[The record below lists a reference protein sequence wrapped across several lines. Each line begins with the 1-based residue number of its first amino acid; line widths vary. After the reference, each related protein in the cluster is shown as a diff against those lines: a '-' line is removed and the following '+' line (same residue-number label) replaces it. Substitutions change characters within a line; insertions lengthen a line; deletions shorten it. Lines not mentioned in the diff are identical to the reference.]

1 MSRALDIAATGMQ
14 AQQLFVDVTS
24 QNLANINTTSF
35 KRERPEF
42 EDLIYQNMLRSGT
55 NSADAGTIV
64 PVGVS
69 IGLGVKTAAIYRN
82 NGQGPVQQTENS
94 LDVAIQG
101 RGYLQITLPTG
112 ETAYTRAGNLQ
123 LSDTGEIVTNDG
135 YTVAPGLTIPQG
147 AESISINA
155 SGEVF
160 VKVQGTVDPQNV
172 GQLQLATFLNEA
184 GLDATGNNLFLETPA
199 SGTAVVGTPGQDGV
213 GTILQGFLESSNVNP
228 ITELTNLIRAQR
240 AYEMNSKVIS
250 KQDEMLQNL
259 NQSA

>member
-14 AQQLFVDVTS
+14 AQQLYVDVTS
-24 QNLANINTTSF
+24 QNLANINTTAF

-42 EDLIYQNMLRSGT
+42 EDLIYQNLQRVGV

-64 PVGVS
+64 PVGVN

-94 LDVAIQG
+94 LDIAIQG
-101 RGYLQITLPTG
+101 RGYLQVSLPTG
-112 ETAYTRAGNLQ
+112 EIAYTRAGNLQ

-135 YTVAPGLTIPQG
+135 YSVDPGITIPQG

-160 VKVQGTVDPQNV
+160 VKIQGTVDPQNV
-172 GQLQLATFLNEA
+172 GQIQLATFLNEA
-184 GLDATGNNLFLETPA
+184 GLDAIGNNLFLETPA
-199 SGTAVVGTPGQDGV
+199 SGTATVGTPGQDGV
-213 GTILQGFLESSNVNP
+213 GTMLQGFLESSNVNP

-250 KQDEMLQNL
+250 KQDEMLANL

>member
-42 EDLIYQNMLRSGT
+42 EDLIYQNLQRVGV
-55 NSADAGTIV
+55 NSADSGTIV
-64 PVGVS
+64 PVGVN

-82 NGQGPVQQTENS
+82 NQQGPVQQTENS
-94 LDVAIQG
+94 LDLAIQG
-101 RGYLQITLPTG
+101 RGYLQVNLPSG
-112 ETAYTRAGNLQ
+112 EIAYTRAGNLQ

-135 YTVAPGLTIPQG
+135 YTVDPGLTIPQG

-160 VKVQGTVDPQNV
+160 VKIQGQIDPQNV
-172 GQLQLATFLNEA
+172 GQFQLATFLNEA
-184 GLDATGNNLFLETPA
+184 GLDAIGNNLFLETPA
-199 SGTAVVGTPGQDGV
+199 SGTAVAGIPGQDGV
-213 GTILQGFLESSNVNP
+213 GTLLQGFLESSNVNP

-250 KQDEMLQNL
+250 KQDEMLANL

>member
-24 QNLANINTTSF
+24 QNLANINTTAF

-42 EDLIYQNMLRSGT
+42 EDLIYQKLQRTGV

-64 PVGVS
+64 PVGVN

-94 LDVAIQG
+94 LDLAIQG

-112 ETAYTRAGNLQ
+112 EVAYTRSGNLQ
-123 LSDTGEIVTNDG
+123 LSDTGEVVTNDG
-135 YTVAPGLTIPQG
+135 YTVDPGLTIPQG

-160 VKVQGTVDPQNV
+160 VKIQGQVDPQNV
-172 GQLQLATFLNEA
+172 GQFQLATFLNEA
-184 GLDATGNNLFLETPA
+184 GLDAIGNNLFLETPA
-199 SGTAVVGTPGQDGV
+199 SGTPIVGTPGEDGV
-213 GTILQGFLESSNVNP
+213 GTLLQGFLESSNVNP

-250 KQDEMLQNL
+250 KQDEMLANL

>member
-24 QNLANINTTSF
+24 QNLANINTTGF

-42 EDLIYQNMLRSGT
+42 EDLIYQNLQRVGT
-55 NSADAGTIV
+55 NSSDSGTIV
-64 PVGVS
+64 PVGVN

-94 LDVAIQG
+94 LDLAIQG
-101 RGYLQITLPTG
+101 RGYFQVTLPTG
-112 ETAYTRAGNLQ
+112 EIAYTRSGNLQ
-123 LSDTGEIVTNDG
+123 LSETGEIVTNDG
-135 YTVAPGLTIPQG
+135 YLVSGPSAIPQG

-160 VKVQGTVDPQNV
+160 VKLQGTTTPQAA
-172 GQLQLATFLNEA
+172 GQFELVTFLNEA
-184 GLDATGNNLFLETPA
+184 GLDATGNNLYLETPA
-199 SGTAVVGTPGQDGV
+199 SGTPIAGPPGADGIGSV
-213 GTILQGFLESSNVNP
+213 LQGFLESSNVNP

-250 KQDEMLQNL
+250 KQDEMLANL